1 MQGRLREKHLSVT
14 IDTSCAHC
22 DRPMQFG
29 LDSDMVFRNQSMGAE
44 PMVFM
49 PQIDWDNFKEP
60 NIIDAF

>member
-1 MQGRLREKHLSVT
+1 
-14 IDTSCAHC
+14 
-22 DRPMQFG
+22 MQFG

>member
-1 MQGRLREKHLSVT
+1 
-14 IDTSCAHC
+14 
-22 DRPMQFG
+22 MQFR
-29 LDSDMVFRNQSMGAE
+29 LDSDMAFSHLSPGAE